1 MVTRCASILLAMAPL
16 ITAAADSLTLDPSL
30 AIIAWPDPAESAPA
44 ERAPDLTLGDL
55 ARAARSQ
62 PLTWFDRRPYASR
75 GDRLIDARG
84 RAWRPMPAVV
94 TAYTPRREECDDDP
108 GVTATGT
115 DAFRRP
121 GIAADPRA
129 LPYRSVVRV
138 PGYGEAA
145 VDDTGGDMRRAW
157 DRGVLQL
164 DVRIPRRAPD
174 GRWRSEAEC
183 VRIALAH
190 GRRDE
195 TVLVLER

>member
-1 MVTRCASILLAMAPL
+1 MVTRIAWIVLAVGPLLA
-16 ITAAADSLTLDPSL
+16 AAAAAVGSEPAL
-30 AIIAWPDPAESAPA
+30 AMIALIEPAEPETAPA
-44 ERAPDLTLGDL
+44 PATTLADL
-55 ARAARSQ
+55 ARVARSE
-62 PLTWFDRRPYASR
+62 PLTWFDRRPYVSR
-75 GDRLIDARG
+75 GDRLVDVRG
-84 RAWRPMPAVV
+84 RVWRSRAAVV

-115 DAFRRP
+115 DAFRLP

-129 LPYRSVVRV
+129 IPYRSVVRV
-138 PGYGEAA
+138 PGYGEAR

-157 DRGVLQL
+157 DRGVLHL

-183 VRIALAH
+183 VRIALEH
-190 GRRDE
+190 GRRHV